1 MKIKGKQTNWI
12 EIIPRQKVKNKK
24 LKQPIFKRTA
34 KNNKQIN
41 KKTKLSKTKL
51 PILLKPVPITN
62 DNELS
67 KTMNKFE
74 KRKIEKVNNKKY
86 WEQSMWKWK
95 SENKSNRSWNFN

>member
-1 MKIKGKQTNWI
+1 MPFKLNTTINKLSQHQNI
-12 EIIPRQKVKNKK
+12 EE
-24 LKQPIFKRTA
+24 
-34 KNNKQIN
+34 KQIN

-74 KRKIEKVNNKKY
+74 KRKIEKVNNKK
-86 WEQSMWKWK
+86 
-95 SENKSNRSWNFN
+95 